1 MPGGDGTGPAGRGPM
16 TGRAAG
22 LCAGNQM
29 PGYANPGVGYG
40 RGLGFGRGRGRG
52 FGRGYLGRG
61 RGFWW
66 RGYNPEPFYPPEPTR
81 AEEKT
86 YLEDM
91 VKDLEGEINTIR
103 ERIKELS
110 KEKKENP

>member
-1 MPGGDGTGPAGRGPM
+1 MPSGDGTGPAGLGPM
-16 TGRAAG
+16 TGRRAG
-22 LCAGNQM
+22 FCAGNQM
-29 PGYANPGVGYG
+29 PGYANPGGIGYG
-40 RGLGFGRGRGRG
+40 RGIGFGRGRG
-52 FGRGYLGRG
+52 FERGYRGRG

-66 RGYNPEPFYPPEPTR
+66 RSYNPEPFYPPEQTR

-91 VKDLEGEINTIR
+91 VKGLEEEISAVR
-103 ERIKELS
+103 ERINELS